1 MCILYRMIH
10 IVTYTTLFLRLIAEC
25 MGSMT
30 LILIT
35 HLLQLN
41 IRNIPLVHLVWAL
54 VQYLTITRKSLQR
67 WITPILLQMKIILSF
82 IILW

>member
-1 MCILYRMIH
+1 MCILYRMIP
-10 IVTYTTLFLRLIAEC
+10 IVIYTTLFLRLIVEC
-25 MGSMT
+25 MGSMI
-30 LILIT
+30 LILII

-41 IRNIPLVHLVWAL
+41 IRNIPLVLLVWVL
-54 VQYLTITRKSLQR
+54 VQYLTIIRKSLQR